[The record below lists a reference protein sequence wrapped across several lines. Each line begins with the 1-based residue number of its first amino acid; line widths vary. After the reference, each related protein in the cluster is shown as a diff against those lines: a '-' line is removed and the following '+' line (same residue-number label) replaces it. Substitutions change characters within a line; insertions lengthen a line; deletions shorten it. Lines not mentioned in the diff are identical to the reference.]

1 MLKIKLLKEVVE
13 LKRGDYNLVEVD
25 NVSKIPDK
33 YKNFKD
39 AFAIA
44 IERLKRKY
52 GSRRFVIDMANN
64 IGALTLPEKYRFG
77 STSIT
82 HTPQIE
88 KNREVAEKIQD
99 WILNTI
105 FGDFPFM
112 VIDPNGKN
120 IYYRGMTDRTAE
132 IIFKKGFRT
141 KLKKQA
147 NAITMTK
154 RRYRSIIFKTGF
166 DVDTQSVNIFHELIH
181 YFDHYL
187 PLDDIL
193 KNTLTREDAKRVKRY
208 LRKKR
213 YRSRRG
219 HIETGK
225 LTFLNDKN
233 LLTALFGS
241 AKNFQKALKKSTSL
255 ERSKAA
261 SFARSSMKDKVEVLP
276 RAISLQQFLRDKY
289 GKDNIDAT
297 MINDL
302 CKGKHD
308 KEIET
313 TGLDEDLAGY
323 LFVFKQAV
331 CKDENKKRKAADAL
345 NKIAKTATTDQT
357 TMVAEQQ
364 KLDKHR

>member
-233 LLTALFGS
+233 LLIALFGS
-241 AKNFQKALKKSTSL
+241 AKNFQKTLRRSTLK
-255 ERSKAA
+255 RDRDAR
-261 SFARSSMKDKVEVLP
+261 FARSSLKKKVEMLP
-276 RAISLQQFLRDKY
+276 RAISLQQFLRDKHETD
-289 GKDNIDAT
+289 KIT
-297 MINDL
+297 VEMINDL
-302 CKGKHD
+302 CRGKYD
-308 KEIET
+308 NEIET
-313 TGLDEDLAGY
+313 RGLDEDLKGY
-323 LFVFKQAV
+323 LYVFKRAV
-331 CKDENKKRKAADAL
+331 CKDENKKRRAADAL
-345 NKIAKTATTDQT
+345 NKIAKTDTTDQT